1 MKNWSV
7 HLVLLSL
14 CQVGGASAQ
23 GHIETALVPSRA
35 LGVSKTIVVYLPGS
49 YWRSS
54 RGYPVVYYLHGVGG
68 TERAWTRRVALDSIA
83 DSLSRA
89 GVGEAIVVM
98 PDGDSAFWTDWEHPD
113 SYWKSCL
120 TDSAR
125 IRPDEP
131 ATSDCVPHA
140 RYESYLVHDVVSFVD
155 SAYRTLRDRKHRGLG
170 GLSMGGYGAVA
181 IALSHPDLFSAAVSH
196 SGVLSP
202 LSIGS
207 RPCMSKLCF
216 ASTVPEILEHRPS
229 SPHRLLVL
237 AFGADTSGWGERD
250 PARLMDRLLAKGQA
264 IPALYFDVGVED
276 QYLNQNRA
284 FADTLE
290 KRHVRYTYHEWA
302 GGHDRVYWRAHAGE
316 GLSWLLERI
325 GR

>member
-1 MKNWSV
+1 MA
-7 HLVLLSL
+7 LCLAASL
-14 CQVGGASAQ
+14 AAQ
-23 GHIETALVPSRA
+23 GRVETARVSSQA
-35 LGVSKTIVVYLPGS
+35 LGVTKAILVYLPAS
-49 YWRSS
+49 YETSS
-54 RGYPVVYYLHGVGG
+54 RRYPVAYYLHGVAG

-98 PDGDSAFWTDWEHPD
+98 PDGDSAFWTDWEQPD
-113 SYWKSCL
+113 AYWPGCL

-131 ATSDCVPHA
+131 ATSECVPHA
-140 RYESYLVHDVVSFVD
+140 RYETYLVHDVVPFVD

-170 GLSMGGYGAVA
+170 GLSMGGYGAIA
-181 IALSHPDLFSAAVSH
+181 IALGHPDLFSAAVSH
-196 SGVLSP
+196 SGAVSP
-202 LSIGS
+202 LSIGP
-207 RPCMSKLCF
+207 RPCMTRHCF
-216 ASTVPEILEHRPS
+216 ASTVSEILAHRPS

-237 AFGADTSGWGERD
+237 AFGVDTTGWWARD
-250 PARLMDRLLAKGQA
+250 PSRLMDRLLVNGQS

-276 QYLNQNRA
+276 QFLNQNRA
-284 FADTLE
+284 FTDTLE
-290 KRHVRYTYHEWA
+290 KRHVRYTYHEWP
-302 GGHDRVYWRAHAGE
+302 GGHDQVYWRAHAGE